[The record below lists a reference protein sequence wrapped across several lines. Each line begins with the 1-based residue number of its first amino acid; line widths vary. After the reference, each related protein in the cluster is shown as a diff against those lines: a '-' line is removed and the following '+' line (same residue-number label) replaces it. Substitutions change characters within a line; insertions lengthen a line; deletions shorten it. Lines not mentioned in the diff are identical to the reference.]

1 MEPPVSETNQ
11 PALPKSA
18 KVNWPLVFALLLS
31 PAVLALVGALL
42 DLDTLAVA
50 CPFGGSLISG
60 LIFGVIMARRFGKA
74 LLARVLL
81 GICCAAIFGCLTLGL
96 ACVGCAL
103 GGGFKVD

>member
-1 MEPPVSETNQ
+1 MEFPAPETNLSEPP
-11 PALPKSA
+11 KSG
-18 KVNWPLVFALLLS
+18 KVNWPLVFALLLG

-42 DLDTLAVA
+42 DVDALAVA

-60 LIFGVIMARRFGKA
+60 LIFGVIMARRFGKGV
-74 LLARVLL
+74 LARVLL